1 MSAVPGARGA
11 SEPVRRRG
19 RGRWIDFDN
28 VSTVLI
34 LLVFTLFLILP
45 FLTILIVS
53 FTGQPVAV
61 LDVFTG
67 PQGVRRF
74 ADDVFGHASLQYFGQ
89 LFTFPRYVQAFF
101 NSVTL
106 AVAVAAT
113 AVLLAMPIAYALA
126 RTRMPA
132 RSLIGALCIVPLMV
146 PTFISSFAFIL
157 MFGRTGWVTQL
168 FAAVGIDQPVNI
180 HSPAGVWLVQ
190 VFFFFPYA
198 LLPMTAVFKA
208 MDPALEEASHVL
220 GARRPFAFLTTTMP
234 LAAPGIWA
242 GALLVLIVS
251 LEDFGTPMILSPRA
265 YPLMIVE
272 AYRELVG
279 YFNWGGAAVIALLLV
294 LMSALLLV
302 VQRWLLRNS
311 HAMTV
316 TGKPASRDRTSSPW
330 VCWGLF
336 GYSLLVLALPLAAIY
351 TTAVQSLATSWG
363 AGMLPEGF
371 TLQNYRYVWER
382 STGAVVNSFVLG
394 GLALLVSVVLAAI
407 IPYLVQ
413 RRGRHYLDYLGF
425 LPLALPGTALAIAL
439 ILSFNTPPLQITGT
453 ALLLVMAYVIRRMP
467 YALRATSASIRTIS
481 PEIEGA
487 SLVHGATRFLTL
499 WSITLPLMLPGI
511 IAGGIMVFLTS
522 IREISATV
530 LLAPEDWKP
539 MSLVIFEGLLRGEF
553 YTSAAISMILIVV
566 VMAVQYVVF
575 RLIGDKA
582 LF

>member
-1 MSAVPGARGA
+1 MGMRPRGL
-11 SEPVRRRG
+11 RR
-19 RGRWIDFDN
+19 WFDFDN
-28 VSTVLI
+28 LSTAVI
-34 LLVFTLFLILP
+34 LAVFTLFLIVP
-45 FLTILIVS
+45 FLTILIVA
-53 FTGQPVAV
+53 FTGRPVAV

-67 PQGVRRF
+67 FEGIERF
-74 ADDVFGHASLQYFGQ
+74 SDDVFGHLSLDYFGQ
-89 LFTFPRYVQAFF
+89 LITFPRYVRAFT
-101 NSVTL
+101 NSMTL
-106 AVAVAAT
+106 AVTVAAA
-113 AVLLAMPIAYALA
+113 AVLIAMPIAYGLA
-126 RTRMPA
+126 RTRMPG
-132 RSLIGALCIVPLMV
+132 RKIIGALCIVPLMV
-146 PTFISSFAFIL
+146 PTFISAFAFIL

-168 FAAVGIDQPVNI
+168 LASVGIAEPINI

-198 LLPMTAVFKA
+198 LLPMLAVFKA

-234 LAAPGIWA
+234 MAAPGIWA

-279 YFNWGGAAVIALLLV
+279 YFNWGGAAVVALLLV
-294 LMSALLLV
+294 MISALLLV
-302 VQRWLLRNS
+302 IQRWLLRNS
-311 HAMTV
+311 QTTTL
-316 TGKPASRDRTSSPW
+316 TGKPANRKPVDTPW

-336 GYSLLVLALPLAAIY
+336 AYSLLVLALPLAAIY

-363 AGMLPEGF
+363 SGMLPEGF
-371 TLQNYRYVWER
+371 TLENYRYVWER
-382 STGAVVNSFVLG
+382 STGAVANSFILG
-394 GLALLVSVVLAAI
+394 GAALVISVVLAAI

-439 ILSFNTPPLQITGT
+439 ILSYNTPPLQITGT

-467 YALRATSASIRTIS
+467 YALRSTSASIRTIS
-481 PEIEGA
+481 AEIEGA
-487 SLVHGATRFLTL
+487 SLVHGGSRFLTL
-499 WSITLPLMLPGI
+499 WAITLPLMLPGI

-530 LLAPEDWKP
+530 LLAPENWKP

-566 VMAVQYVVF
+566 VMTIQAVVF